1 MTELAQLALVEPTE
15 TAKEPLV
22 RSQNESRDVTHTIAL
37 VPPNYI
43 SSLWFD
49 VRDHLAPAI
58 DRSHG
63 RWSLEHLYAAIANGQ
78 QHLWLAFDKD
88 KHIDGVWT
96 TEFIDY
102 PCKRMLAI
110 QFLGGSKITDWGW
123 EMIDR
128 TSSWAADNGCSGIE
142 ATGRA
147 GFWKWLEQD
156 GFTRSYTVYEK
167 ELDHHGR

>member
-1 MTELAQLALVEPTE
+1 MNQTAQETVIEPRDIPW
-15 TAKEPLV
+15 EPRV
-22 RSQNESRDVTHTIAL
+22 KPKNVPREITHTITL
-37 VPPNYI
+37 VPSEHLY
-43 SSLWFD
+43 SLWFEVQD
-49 VRDHLAPAI
+49 YLAPAVA
-58 DRSHG
+58 RANG
-63 RWSLEHLYAAIANGQ
+63 RWNLECLYAAIVSGH

-167 ELDHHGR
+167 ELDNHGR